1 MLKIKEKKGFT
12 LIELVIA
19 IAILAVLLAVFAP
32 LLFSHIEESRMQ
44 SDESEMS
51 EVVNAVHLA
60 ITDSN
65 VFDEAYNYCIP
76 NNYITYTD
84 SSGVYGQ
91 RIIDAEYWAPDGS
104 GEGVTITF
112 NPDEKG
118 IYELSKGIVNDIAYG
133 NGTHSGLQI
142 TDSSK
147 QCLFEDMGNQLLYSA
162 VKQAVGTRLVNSS
175 ASYRNSSYTV
185 FIRFTIADGTKKA
198 IIDGAFNG
206 TNLSEDSNV
215 VMGSSRPANDPQQ
228 PPVTPSEPEQPE
240 YSESDLSGGGSLGS
254 SSENAEELTFTVVY
268 SGEKELTYRYK
279 KGMTWRQWIESKY
292 NVDNYFLDANTV
304 VLAERMSNTEMDSII
319 EMKTSF
325 DLNTGSVSINTEKVL
340 DYFVIDGASSY
351 HIAHVTLPEYWYL
364 SEANEYTA
372 ATLRYTATGET
383 AHKES
388 EAKLADLADST
399 KIWGCPHGLYYSKA
413 TYEAAHVQYIEKNY
427 VLPIR
432 IYWGLSDRA
441 HLSLNITT
449 TTTQLTWREIASI
462 EDSDSFRNPIS
473 IVTINGNEYV
483 ASRDSTSSSGILYY
497 RGKTPYF
504 VDNPNLLSD
513 SDTSKLLRPDE
524 SVTVNNSTFYCYSY
538 TNVLSTY
545 WHLSGGYYH
554 NVSDESA
561 LAAAPDDS
569 IKLHCPHG
577 TFTSKAA
584 YSAAH
589 QSAGH
594 SGGSN

>member
-1 MLKIKEKKGFT
+1 MLKCKERKGFT

-60 ITDSN
+60 ITDSAI
-65 VFDEAYNYCIP
+65 FDEAYNYSIP

-118 IYELSKGIVNDIAYG
+118 IYELSKGVVNDIAYG
-133 NGTHSGLQI
+133 NGTHSELQI

-185 FIRFTIADGTKKA
+185 FIRFTIEDGTKKA
-198 IIDGAFNG
+198 VIGGAFNG

-215 VMGSSRPANDPQQ
+215 VIGNSRPANSPQQ
-228 PPVTPSEPEQPE
+228 PPVTPSEPQQPD
-240 YSESDLSGGGSLGS
+240 YSESDLSGGGSLGG
-254 SSENAEELTFTVVY
+254 SSENAEELTFTVIY
-268 SGEKELTYRYK
+268 LSGTPKTYTYK
-279 KGMTWRQWIESKY
+279 RGMTWRQWIESEY

-319 EMKTSF
+319 EVATSF
-325 DLNTGSVSINTEKVL
+325 DPNTGEININTEKV
-340 DYFVIDGASSY
+340 FSENVIKNSSSY
-351 HIAHVTLPEYWYL
+351 HISHVSLPEYWYL
-364 SEANEYTA
+364 SSNFEYTA
-372 ATLRYTATGET
+372 ATLQYTETGET

-388 EAKLADLADST
+388 EQQLVALSPDVKMLC
-399 KIWGCPHGLYYSKA
+399 CPHGLYYSK
-413 TYEAAHVQYIEKNY
+413 TDYEAAHVEYIPKTY
-427 VLPIR
+427 TIPIKV
-432 IYWGLSDRA
+432 YWGLTNSTA
-441 HLSLNITT
+441 LSYNVSAQTTSITWQNLIDLEDTDTFTNPLT
-449 TTTQLTWREIASI
+449 T
-462 EDSDSFRNPIS
+462 
-473 IVTINGNEYV
+473 VTLGGRKYV
-483 ASRDSTSSSGILYY
+483 AKRNSTKSSGVLFYKN
-497 RGKTPYF
+497 KTPYF
-504 VDNPNLLSD
+504 LDTPSLLSD
-513 SDTSKLLRPDE
+513 VDKSMLITPNDVVSLD
-524 SVTVNNSTFYCYSY
+524 NCTFYAYSY
-538 TNVLSTY
+538 TNALNIY
-545 WHLSGGYYH
+545 WYLTSDYYY
-554 NVSDESA
+554 NVSDESV
-561 LAAAPDDS
+561 LAAAPNTVV
-569 IKLHCPHG
+569 KLHCPHG
-577 TFTSKAA
+577 TYTSKAA

-589 QSAGH
+589 

>member
-1 MLKIKEKKGFT
+1 MLKCEERKGFT

-19 IAILAVLLAVFAP
+19 IAILAVLLAVFSP
-32 LLFSHIEESRMQ
+32 LLFSHVEESRMQ

-51 EVVNAVHLA
+51 EVVNAVNLA
-60 ITDSN
+60 ITDSAI
-65 VFDEAYNYCIP
+65 FDEVSNYGVP

-91 RIIDAEYWAPDGS
+91 QIIDAEYWAPDGS

-118 IYELSKGIVNDIAYG
+118 IYELSKGIVNDIASG
-133 NGTHSGLQI
+133 NGTHAELQI

-198 IIDGAFNG
+198 VIGGAFNG

-215 VMGSSRPANDPQQ
+215 VIGSSRPANDPQQ
-228 PPVTPSEPEQPE
+228 PPVTPSEPQRPD
-240 YSESDLSGGGSLGS
+240 YSESDLSGGGSLGG
-254 SSENAEELTFTVVY
+254 SSENTEELTFTVVY
-268 SGEKELTYRYK
+268 SGGISKTYTYK
-279 KGMTWRQWIESKY
+279 RGMTWKQWIESEY
-292 NVDNYFLDANTV
+292 NVDNYFLDADTV

-319 EMKTSF
+319 EIKTSF
-325 DLNTGSVSINTEKVL
+325 DLSTGSVNVNTEKVL

-351 HIAHVTLPEYWYL
+351 HISHVTLPEYWYL

-388 EAKLADLADST
+388 EQQLVALSPDVKMLC
-399 KIWGCPHGLYYSKA
+399 CPHGLYYSK
-413 TYEAAHVQYIEKNY
+413 TDYEAAHVEYIPKTY
-427 VLPIR
+427 TIPIKV
-432 IYWGLSDRA
+432 YWGLTNSNA
-441 HLSLNITT
+441 LSYTVTSQTTSITWQNLLDLEDTDTFTNPLT
-449 TTTQLTWREIASI
+449 TVTLGGKKYIAT
-462 EDSDSFRNPIS
+462 RN
-473 IVTINGNEYV
+473 
-483 ASRDSTSSSGILYY
+483 STKSSGVLFYKN
-497 RGKTPYF
+497 KTPHF
-504 VDNPNLLSD
+504 LDTPSLLSD
-513 SDTSKLLRPDE
+513 VDKSMLITPNDVVSLD
-524 SVTVNNSTFYCYSY
+524 NCTFYAYSY
-538 TNVLSTY
+538 TNALNIY
-545 WHLSGGYYH
+545 WYLTSDYYY
-554 NVSDESA
+554 NVSDESV
-561 LAAAPDDS
+561 LAAAPNTVV
-569 IKLHCPHG
+569 KLHCPHG
-577 TFTSKAA
+577 TYTSKAA

-589 QSAGH
+589 
-594 SGGSN
+594 SGGSSN